1 VASSWSFILQCSL
14 LLTHTVTYADICGC
28 LLLCP
33 NKYGCVF
40 LLLQG
45 AEEDAGRIGLTI
57 VLAGVIGSFVGGV
70 MLDKTHW
77 FK

>member
-1 VASSWSFILQCSL
+1 MLS
-14 LLTHTVTYADICGC
+14 THTVTYADISGCLFLRPSKYGGIQCGC
-28 LLLCP
+28 VCP
-33 NKYGCVF
+33 
-40 LLLQG
+40 LLQG

-57 VLAGVIGSFVGGV
+57 VLAGVIGSFTGGV

>member
-1 VASSWSFILQCSL
+1 MLIYLDVCCYVPINVVGFN
-14 LLTHTVTYADICGC
+14 VV
-28 LLLCP
+28 
-33 NKYGCVF
+33 VF
-40 LLLQG
+40 PLLQG

-57 VLAGVIGSFVGGV
+57 VIAGVVGSFVGGV

>member
-1 VASSWSFILQCSL
+1 MWL
-14 LLTHTVTYADICGC
+14 LF
-28 LLLCP
+28 P
-33 NKYGCVF
+33 F
-40 LLLQG
+40 SQG

-57 VLAGVIGSFVGGV
+57 VLAGVLGSLMGGV

>member
-1 VASSWSFILQCSL
+1 MLIYQDVCSHVLINVVRFNVVVFSF
-14 LLTHTVTYADICGC
+14 
-28 LLLCP
+28 
-33 NKYGCVF
+33 
-40 LLLQG
+40 LQG